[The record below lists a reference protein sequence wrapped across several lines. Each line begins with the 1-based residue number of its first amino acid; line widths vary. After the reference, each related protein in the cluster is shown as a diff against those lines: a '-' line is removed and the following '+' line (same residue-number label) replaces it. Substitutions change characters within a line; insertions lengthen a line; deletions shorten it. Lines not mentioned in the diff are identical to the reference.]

1 MKKTLLSSLAIAA
14 FGVVNAQSYVNAN
27 GFNEEFS
34 SADKTEDAA
43 SDREIFWYGCGVTT
57 ESTDPDCNSADYALT
72 RSGDGNLTVA
82 TTKPD
87 AAGNWSPLGFSLVN
101 GDKDQTVDISSTG
114 EVKVKYTNTSSSTVE
129 VYWLFA
135 SSGDRGAT
143 LNISNADATGTS
155 WGGVVAAG
163 DTKEL
168 TMDLSSATRTSWELD
183 ESGCAAKGGV
193 GGGAAKCIWDDGL
206 DVTNMYSVDITVTGE
221 ATAASSWA
229 PAALSGETVVFEY
242 IMGGADQE
250 SASEV
255 VAAGLNVYPN
265 PATDVLNVN
274 FDATSATT
282 VELVDLTGKVV
293 ETSVSEAGSVT
304 TQFATTNINAGV
316 YFVNVKN
323 LNGSTTSKVV
333 IK

>member
-1 MKKTLLSSLAIAA
+1 MKKSLLTSFAIASFA
-14 FGVVNAQSYVNAN
+14 IANAQSFVFDQAFY
-27 GFNEEFS
+27 EEFS
-34 SADKTEDAA
+34 SADKTEDAM

-57 ESTDPDCNSADYALT
+57 ESTDPDCNSADYAVS
-72 RSGDGNLTVA
+72 RPGDGQLSVS

-101 GDKDQTVDISSTG
+101 GGGDQTIDISSNG
-114 EVKVKYTNTSSSTVE
+114 MVFAEYTNQSSNTVE

-135 SSGDRGAT
+135 SSSDNGAT

-163 DTKEL
+163 ETKTL
-168 TMDLSSATRTSWELD
+168 GFNLSSATRTSWELD
-183 ESGCAAKGGV
+183 EAGCAAIGGV
-193 GGGAAKCIWDDGL
+193 GGGATKCIWDDGL
-206 DVTNMYSVDITVTGE
+206 DVTNLYSVDITITGE
-221 ATAASSWA
+221 ATAASSWVPA
-229 PAALSGETVVFEY
+229 PLNGETVMFNY
-242 IMGGADQE
+242 IMGGTALSVDD
-250 SASEV
+250 A
-255 VAAGLNVYPN
+255 VATGLNVYPN
-265 PATDVLNVN
+265 PASDLLNVN

-293 ETSVSEAGSVT
+293 ETSISEAGTVT
-304 TQFATTNINAGV
+304 TQFATSNINAGV

-323 LNGSTTSKVV
+323 VNGITTSKVV